1 MRNAVPS
8 NWEHNVCGF
17 STAGDKKVSNAATV
31 FAKVLVLETDSAS
44 FDGIQAFCAGSN
56 LLPQAVRFDNF
67 VQTLQENVDLAGI
80 FLSES
85 TGDSEFNYLAIG
97 ELVSRIRPELP
108 VFLRCADAAALA
120 ASAEAAGPA
129 AQGYF
134 ACRYTLDA
142 TAGLQETVAE
152 RIFSFSYPASLVSG
166 LIDMAKTA
174 LESQFIGMDVVTEA
188 PYVVLDKH
196 IMGEIFTLVP
206 VETGWCRGYMML
218 QVDETE
224 LANLVNNHRTHV
236 RAAHAEDFR
245 NLNGVVNELTNLL
258 WGSFKN
264 RYLQLNVTSQNMS
277 QVPLVINPNH
287 HHISFGANNP
297 QLCLKHKLASADG
310 AASITVFQKFVFNLS
325 WNPEDFYEND
335 VVAEAQE
342 SSGELEFF

>member
-1 MRNAVPS
+1 V
-8 NWEHNVCGF
+8 
-17 STAGDKKVSNAATV
+17 GDKKVSDSATV
-31 FAKVLVLETDSAS
+31 FAKVLVLESDAASAERIQVFCDSN
-44 FDGIQAFCAGSN
+44 N
-56 LLPQAVRFDNF
+56 LLPQSVRFDNF
-67 VQTLQENVDLAGI
+67 VEVLQENVDLAGI

-85 TGDSEFNYLAIG
+85 TGDSEFDCLAIG
-97 ELVSRIRPELP
+97 ELVSRVRPELP
-108 VFLRCADAAALA
+108 VFLRCAD
-120 ASAEAAGPA
+120 PA
-129 AQGYF
+129 AQNANAESEGYF
-134 ACRYTLDA
+134 ACRYSLDA
-142 TAGLQETVAE
+142 LDGLKQTVSE
-152 RIFSFSYPASLVSG
+152 RIFSFSYPAVLVSG

-174 LESQFIGMDVVTEA
+174 LESQFIGMNVQTDA

-206 VETGWCRGYMML
+206 IETGWCRGYMML

-264 RYLQLNVTSQNMS
+264 RYLQLNVTSQNLS

-297 QLCLKHKLASADG
+297 QLCFKHNLSSADG
-310 AASITVFQKFVFNLS
+310 SASIVVFQKLVFNLS
-325 WNPEDFYEND
+325 WNPEDFFENEVVD
-335 VVAEAQE
+335 VSQEA
-342 SSGELEFF
+342 SGELEFF

>member
-1 MRNAVPS
+1 MVYLRR
-8 NWEHNVCGF
+8 GR
-17 STAGDKKVSNAATV
+17 KKVSDKATV
-31 FAKVLVLETDSAS
+31 FAKVLVLESDAGSL
-44 FDGIQAFCAGSN
+44 DRVKAFCDSN
-56 LLPQAVRFDNF
+56 HLLPMVVPFDEL
-67 VQTLQENVDLAGI
+67 VETLKQNVDLAGI
-80 FLSES
+80 FLSQS
-85 TGDSEFNYLAIG
+85 TEGSEFDFLAIG

-108 VFLRCADAAALA
+108 VFLRCTDA
-120 ASAEAAGPA
+120 ASAAAVSEEA
-129 AQGYF
+129 QVHF
-134 ACRYTLDA
+134 ACRYTLDTLDA
-142 TAGLQETVAE
+142 LKEAVSE
-152 RIFSFSYPASLVSG
+152 RIFSFSYPAVLVSG
-166 LIDMAKTA
+166 LIEMAKTA
-174 LESQFIGMDVVTEA
+174 LESQFIGMDVVTEP

-218 QVDETE
+218 QVDETQ

-264 RYLQLNVTSQNMS
+264 RYLELNVTSQNLS

-297 QLCLKHKLASADG
+297 QLCLKHNLASADG
-310 AASITVFQKFVFNLS
+310 TASITVFQKFVFNLS
-325 WNPEDFYEND
+325 WNPEDFYEN
-335 VVAEAQE
+335 VETTESQE

>member
-1 MRNAVPS
+1 MS
-8 NWEHNVCGF
+8 D
-17 STAGDKKVSNAATV
+17 SATV
-31 FAKVLVLETDSAS
+31 FAKVLVLENDAAS
-44 FDGIQAFCAGSN
+44 LGRIKAFCDSSN
-56 LLPQAVRFDNF
+56 LLPLTARFDSF
-67 VQTLQENVDLAGI
+67 VATLQENVDLAGI

-85 TGDSEFNYLAIG
+85 TGDSEFDFLAIG
-97 ELVSRIRPELP
+97 ELVSRIRPELL
-108 VFLRCADAAALA
+108 VFLRCPD
-120 ASAEAAGPA
+120 PA
-129 AQGYF
+129 ARTLSPESEGYF
-134 ACRYTLDA
+134 ACRYSLDSLD
-142 TAGLQETVAE
+142 GLRLVVAE
-152 RIFSFSYPASLVSG
+152 RIFSFSYPAVLVSG

-174 LESQFIGMDVVTEA
+174 LESQFIGMDVVTEE

-206 VETGWCRGYMML
+206 IETGWCRGYMML

-264 RYLQLNVTSQNMS
+264 RYLQLNMTSQNLS

-297 QLCLKHKLASADG
+297 QLCFKHNLSSADG
-310 AASITVFQKFVFNLS
+310 TASITVFQKFVFNLS
-325 WNPEDFYEND
+325 WNPEDFYQND

-342 SSGELEFF
+342 SVGELEFF